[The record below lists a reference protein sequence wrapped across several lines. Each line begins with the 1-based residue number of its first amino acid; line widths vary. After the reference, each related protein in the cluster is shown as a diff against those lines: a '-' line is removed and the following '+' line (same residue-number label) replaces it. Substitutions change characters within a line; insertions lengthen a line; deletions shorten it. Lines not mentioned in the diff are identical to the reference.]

1 MTFLLSHNN
10 NVGIPSF
17 ETVYRSDESYS
28 FDEWP
33 GLSRIWRALKN
44 DRFYDEIVFDE
55 IAVLKGHFVSSQKIK
70 TMDVGVSN
78 AIFEYGKGRL
88 YRHLLRSGKK
98 VVQET
103 MYAHFQKRPMSVES
117 IDANHYLI
125 VPNKFIE
132 FQEPTIQVLK
142 KFGKTKYLYLHAI
155 KIRMRNL
162 NRKVKH
168 LLKRT

>member
-17 ETVYRSDESYS
+17 ETVYTSDESYS

-44 DRFYDEIVFDE
+44 DRFYDEIVFDD

-103 MYAHFQKRPMSVES
+103 MYAHFQKRPMEVES

-125 VPNKFIE
+125 VPNSFIE
-132 FQEPTIQVLK
+132 FQEPKIQVLK
-142 KFGKTKYLYLHAI
+142 KYGKTQYVYSHAI
-155 KIRMRNL
+155 KIRLGNL
-162 NRKVKH
+162 YRKMKH
-168 LLKRT
+168 LLKRI

>member
-10 NVGIPSF
+10 KVGIPSF
-17 ETVYRSDESYS
+17 ETVYTSDESYS

-44 DRFYDEIVFDE
+44 DRLYDEIVFDD
-55 IAVLKGHFVSSQKIK
+55 IAVLKGHFVSSQKAK
-70 TMDVGVSN
+70 TLDIGVSN
-78 AIFEYGKGRL
+78 AIFEFGEGHL
-88 YRHLLRSGKK
+88 YRYFLRRGKNVK
-98 VVQET
+98 QET
-103 MYAHFQKRPMSVES
+103 MYAHFQKRPMEVGS

-125 VPNKFIE
+125 VPNRFIE

-162 NRKVKH
+162 NRKLKH
-168 LLKRT
+168 LLKRI

>member
-1 MTFLLSHNN
+1 
-10 NVGIPSF
+10 
-17 ETVYRSDESYS
+17 
-28 FDEWP
+28 
-33 GLSRIWRALKN
+33 
-44 DRFYDEIVFDE
+44 
-55 IAVLKGHFVSSQKIK
+55 
-70 TMDVGVSN
+70 MDVGVSN

-142 KFGKTKYLYLHAI
+142 KFGKTQYIYIHAI